1 MGVIGTFCQLCGM
14 PVQHDHY
21 VPTRSG
27 MLKIYR
33 GSSPDGGHRWEAD
46 ERPFPFGPQHAWLKD
61 AVVLPWDSDKI
72 LRGAVEDGVIDAD
85 GDSCMV
91 WEGGDE
97 GLAFHQRCWE
107 LQGSPKST
115 EPAVG
120 ASETHPWALVDG
132 YHEQLFEFAEL
143 EADGKA
149 WMLNDPATDTRN
161 RERILAMTNAGRKE
175 YKDPPTSVEA
185 ILAVDRDWS
194 TIAVRDEKH
203 QRKSIVRA
211 RMYTIEKIPKAGYAT
226 LLRITKPYKG
236 SPLPDAVEMN
246 ALEAFEQNLKS
257 AVEKDAGAILVVVG
271 IGKGRSEYL
280 VYAKASATQSLIP
293 TGAQVDVS
301 EDPAW
306 AQSKKL
312 ILSLK

>member
-1 MGVIGTFCQLCGM
+1 M

-33 GSSPDGGHRWEAD
+33 GSSEHGGHRWEAD
-46 ERPFPFGPQHAWLKD
+46 ERPFAFGPQHAWLKD
-61 AVVLPWDSDKI
+61 AVVLPWDSDKL
-72 LRGAVEDGVIDAD
+72 LRGAVEDGIIEAG

-91 WEGGDE
+91 WDGGDE
-97 GLAFHQRCWE
+97 GLAFHHACWE

-115 EPAVG
+115 GPAIS

-149 WMLNDPATDTRN
+149 WMLNDPASDNRN
-161 RERILAMTNAGRKE
+161 RDRILSMVNAGRKE
-175 YKDPPTSVEA
+175 YKDPPESVEA

-194 TIAVRDEKH
+194 TIAVRGENHD
-203 QRKSIVRA
+203 RKSIVRA
-211 RMYTIEKIPKAGYAT
+211 RMYTIEKIPKAGYTT
-226 LLRITKPYKG
+226 LLRITRPYKG
-236 SPLPDAVEMN
+236 PKLPDAAEMN
-246 ALEAFEQNLKS
+246 ALEAFELDLKTG
-257 AVEKDAGAILVVVG
+257 VEKDAGAILVVVG
-271 IGKGRSEYL
+271 IGKSRAEFL
-280 VYAKASATQSLIP
+280 VYARTGSKPRIPAGAEVAS
-293 TGAQVDVS
+293 V
-301 EDPAW
+301 EDPTW
-306 AQSKKL
+306 AESKTL